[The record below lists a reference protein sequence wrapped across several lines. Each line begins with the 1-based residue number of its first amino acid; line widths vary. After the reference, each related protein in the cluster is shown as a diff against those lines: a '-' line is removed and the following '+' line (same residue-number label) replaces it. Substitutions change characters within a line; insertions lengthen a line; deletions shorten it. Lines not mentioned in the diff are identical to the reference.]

1 MNLINSQELSSIV
14 QRLTILGKDDF
25 VREEEARYG
34 RQIKYVADYAAE
46 HGVRIVLL
54 AGPSGSG
61 KTTTAHNIARDIEKR
76 GRKVF
81 SLSMDDWYMTADRYT
96 MPLDENGE
104 PDYESPLCL
113 DMDRLNND
121 IRTLSE
127 GGEISLPTY
136 DFVHR
141 VMVETGKKMR
151 LGPDDVMIMEG
162 LHALNPA
169 FELPREGNTIKIYV
183 SPADVVV
190 DDTHVIDNQYIRLC
204 RRIRRDMDSRG
215 MTPEETIVKSHS
227 VDRGERLYV
236 APYLKNVGVLRIDTL
251 LGYELFIHRR
261 EFPKMSEFR
270 CVPLSKITRADIP
283 EGSILREFYKV

>member
-25 VREEEARYG
+25 VKEEEARYG
-34 RQIKYVADYAAE
+34 RQIKYVVEND
-46 HGVRIVLL
+46 ISLVLL

-61 KTTTAHNIARDIEKR
+61 KTTTAHNIASVIEHNGK
-76 GRKVF
+76 KVF
-81 SLSMDDWYMTADRYT
+81 SLSMDDWYMTATRYD
-96 MPLDENGE
+96 MPLDENGD

-113 DMDRLNND
+113 DMDRLNSD
-121 IRTLSE
+121 IRTLLS

-141 VMVETGKKMR
+141 VMIDTGRKMR
-151 LGPDDVMIMEG
+151 LGKGDVMIMEG
-162 LHALNPA
+162 LHALNPTFDIPHSDSA
-169 FELPREGNTIKIYV
+169 IKIYV
-183 SPADVVV
+183 SPADVIV
-190 DDTHVIDNQYIRLC
+190 DNENVIDNQYIRLC
-204 RRIRRDMDSRG
+204 RRICRDRDTRG
-215 MTPEETIVKSHS
+215 MTPEETIARSAS

-261 EFPKMSEFR
+261 EFPEMKEFKP
-270 CVPLSKITRADIP
+270 VPLSKIKREDIP
-283 EGSILREFYKV
+283 EGSILKEFYRD